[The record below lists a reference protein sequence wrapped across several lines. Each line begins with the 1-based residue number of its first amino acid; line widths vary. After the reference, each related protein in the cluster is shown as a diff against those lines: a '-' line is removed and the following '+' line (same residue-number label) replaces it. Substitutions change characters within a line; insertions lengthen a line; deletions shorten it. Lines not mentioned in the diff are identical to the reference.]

1 MTSLTGT
8 YGDWNAVPAVAP
20 RLRHSHDILL
30 AGEVLMQ
37 TRAHGLGGAG
47 VTAQMY
53 LPLARAH
60 AWSQLSHYSRW
71 VQYFPDIVRSE
82 VIERGPKRQRLYQVA
97 RKAFLI
103 FNAQVDIYLSVFE
116 LTNQQIQFRLEQGTF
131 SDFRA
136 DLTLQDYDSGTL
148 ITYDVQATPL
158 LFVPSFLIEQAIQQD
173 LPGNMKKMRGV
184 LCAA

>member
-8 YGDWNAVPAVAP
+8 YGGWDAVPAVTHP
-20 RLRHSHDILL
+20 RRRDHDILI
-30 AGEVLMQ
+30 AGEVLVQ

-53 LPLARAH
+53 LPLARTH
-60 AWSQLSHYSRW
+60 AWSQLSNYSRW

-116 LTNQQIQFRLEQGTF
+116 LVNQQIQFRLEQGTF
-131 SDFRA
+131 SDFSA
-136 DLTLQDYDSGTL
+136 DLTLQDYGSGTL
-148 ITYDVQATPL
+148 VTYNVQATPL
-158 LFVPSFLIEQAIQQD
+158 IFVPSFLIEQAMQQD